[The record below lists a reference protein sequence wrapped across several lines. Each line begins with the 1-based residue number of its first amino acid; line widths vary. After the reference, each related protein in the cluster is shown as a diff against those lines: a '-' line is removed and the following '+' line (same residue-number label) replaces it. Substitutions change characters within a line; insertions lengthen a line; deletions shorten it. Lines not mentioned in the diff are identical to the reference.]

1 MRKFKDWVIF
11 PGYKHK
17 GGVVTFRNI
26 TIDDLRAVFF
36 PKDFYEKYQY
46 LGSVPFEYKN
56 SNNDIFYAMRPL
68 VIYLDYVAKPTWC
81 PRWFLRFLHLFGSDN
96 SVVRLRNIRLYNLF
110 NKITKGYG
118 IFDYKTKWTYY
129 DLRISIRGDEN
140 AWWLSDAIAEKFY
153 RDGRNKELLN
163 EIAQINPDRAKCVTG
178 FSIRMLEEEL
188 ERLTGS
194 NESKI

>member
-68 VIYLDYVAKPTWC
+68 VIYLDYLAKPNWC
-81 PRWFLRFLHLFGSDN
+81 PRWFLRFLCLFGSDN
-96 SVVRLRNIRLYNLF
+96 SVVRLRNVKLYNLF
-110 NKITKGYG
+110 NRITKGYG
-118 IFDYKTKWTYY
+118 IVDYKTKWTHY
-129 DLRISIRGDEN
+129 DLRISIRGDKW
-140 AWWLSDAIAEKFY
+140 AWWLSDAIEEKFY
-153 RDGRNKELLN
+153 KDGRNAELYDELYQLN
-163 EIAQINPDRAKCVTG
+163 PERALQCKG
-178 FSIRMLEEEL
+178 YSNRMLEEEL
-188 ERLTGS
+188 ESLGHLTE
-194 NESKI
+194 NKF

>member
-17 GGVVTFRNI
+17 GGFVTFQDI
-26 TIDDLRAVFF
+26 KIDDIRSVFF
-36 PKDFYEKYQY
+36 PKNFYEKYRY
-46 LGSVPFEYKN
+46 LGSVPFEHKN

-68 VIYLDYVAKPTWC
+68 VIYLDYLAKPTWC
-81 PRWFLRFLHLFGSDN
+81 PRWFLRFLHLFGNDN
-96 SVVRLRNIRLYNLF
+96 SIVRVRSFRLRNLF
-110 NKITKGYG
+110 IKITKGYG
-118 IFDYKTKWTYY
+118 IADYKTKWTHY
-129 DLRISIRGDEN
+129 DLRISIYSDKN
-140 AWWLSDAIAEKFY
+140 ASWLANAIEEQFY

-163 EIAQINPDRAKCVTG
+163 EIAKIDPDRAKCVIG
-178 FSIRMLEEEL
+178 FSNRMLEEEL

>member
-118 IFDYKTKWTYY
+118 IVDYKTKWTYY

-140 AWWLSDAIAEKFY
+140 AWWLSDAIEEKFY

-178 FSIRMLEEEL
+178 FSNRMLEEEL

>member
-1 MRKFKDWVIF
+1 MKQFKDWVIF

-68 VIYLDYVAKPTWC
+68 VIYLDYLAKPNWC
-81 PRWFLRFLHLFGSDN
+81 PRWFLRFLCLFGSDN
-96 SVVRLRNIRLYNLF
+96 SVVRLRNVKLYNLF
-110 NKITKGYG
+110 NRITKGYG
-118 IFDYKTKWTYY
+118 IVDYKTKWTHY
-129 DLRISIRGDEN
+129 DLRISIRGDKW
-140 AWWLSDAIAEKFY
+140 AWWLSDAIEEKFY
-153 RDGRNKELLN
+153 KDGRNAELYDELYQLN
-163 EIAQINPDRAKCVTG
+163 PERALQCKG
-178 FSIRMLEEEL
+178 YSNRMLEEEL
-188 ERLTGS
+188 EKLGHIS
-194 NESKI
+194 ENKF